1 MSDKKEYDS
10 SQIKVLKGLDPV
22 KHVPGMY
29 TRLDN
34 PNHIIYEVIDNA
46 QDEAFGGYASRISIS
61 MPDEYTIIVEDN
73 GRGIPIDKME
83 NEGGKSAL
91 EVIFTSLHAG
101 GKFEKDKGGAYDF
114 SGGLHG
120 VGVTVTNALSESLE
134 VFVKKGGR
142 KYHMKFEDGNI
153 VQDLEDIGRVN
164 KSDTGTIV
172 IAKPRGKY
180 FTSPIVNVEDL
191 KNYIRVKSALLN
203 NVEIVFQYKDEEPIV
218 WKYGSLKEYLVTESN
233 KLNSNN
239 TYWYYPDR
247 EEDVTE
253 GTKPNIT
260 DHIWEFKSY
269 LKDSN
274 LGEDGEGLHVVLG
287 FLEEGKKMGESFV
300 NLIHTIGGGTHER
313 GLKTGVFEALKSF
326 MNIYNLTPQKLS
338 LEADDL
344 WQKVSFVIS
353 VKLLLPKFQ
362 NQTKDKLSGESA
374 ARLVSSLVKDNF
386 ELWLNDNPDF
396 AKKLAEVVIKNAQ
409 KRIRQ
414 EVPVERKK
422 MTGVNI
428 LPGKLTD
435 CVDSN
440 PEKTELF
447 ICEGDS
453 AGGAA
458 KQARDKNFQAIFPI
472 RGKIVNTWEMD
483 KEAIFTNKEVE
494 DIVQIIGIQPH
505 TLEDKVDLSK
515 LRYGKICTM
524 CDADVDGRHIETLL
538 LTLFIKHFPH
548 VVKAGHFYITRAP
561 LFRIDYPSKKNS
573 KILDRKMYVQ
583 DERDLDRT
591 LKKLYKEYSE
601 ANVKVSRF
609 KGLGEMNAN
618 QLWETTMS
626 PEGRVLIQIKLDD
639 ETLEQDIEA
648 LDMCMK
654 KKESDARK
662 EWMERDGNTVE
673 VDI

>member
-1 MSDKKEYDS
+1 MSDKREYDS

-22 KHVPGMY
+22 KKVPGMY
-29 TRLDN
+29 TRLEN

-46 QDEAFGGYASRISIS
+46 QDEAFGGYASKISIS
-61 MPDEYTIIVEDN
+61 MPDEYTVIVEDN
-73 GRGIPIDKME
+73 GRGIPIDRME
-83 NEGGKSAL
+83 AEGGKSAL
-91 EVIFTSLHAG
+91 EVIFTNLHSG
-101 GKFEKDKGGAYDF
+101 GKFNKDTGGAYDF

-120 VGVTVTNALSESLE
+120 VGVTVTNALSEELKVE
-134 VFVKKGGR
+134 VKKGGR
-142 KYHMKFEDGNI
+142 KYEMKFADGNI
-153 VQDLEDIGRVN
+153 VQDLIDVGRVN
-164 KSDTGTIV
+164 KSDTGTKV
-172 IAKPRGKY
+172 TARPRGTY
-180 FTSPIVNVEDL
+180 FNNPLVNVEDL

-203 NVEIVFQYKDEEPIV
+203 NVEIVFQYKDEEPII
-218 WKYGSLKEYLVTESN
+218 WNYSSLKEYLVAESN
-233 KLNSNN
+233 KINSNL

-247 EEDVTE
+247 EEDELE
-253 GTKPNIT
+253 GTKANIT
-260 DHIWEFKSY
+260 DCIWEFKNY

-274 LGEDGEGLHVVLG
+274 YGDDGEGLHVVLG
-287 FLEEGKKMGESFV
+287 FLEEGKKIGESFV
-300 NLIHTIGGGTHER
+300 NLIHTVNGGTHER
-313 GLKTGVFEALKSF
+313 GLKNGVFEGLKSF
-326 MNIYNLTPQKLS
+326 MNIYNLMPQKLGI
-338 LEADDL
+338 EADDL

-353 VKLLLPKFQ
+353 TKVLLPKFQ
-362 NQTKDKLSGESA
+362 NQTKDKLSNEST
-374 ARLVSSLVKDNF
+374 ARMVSNLVKDNF

-396 AKKLAEVVIKNAQ
+396 AKKLSDVVIKNAQ

-414 EVPVERKK
+414 EVPVERRKSV
-422 MTGVNI
+422 GGNI

-435 CVDSN
+435 CIETSL
-440 PEKTELF
+440 EKTELF

-472 RGKIVNTWEMD
+472 RGKIVNTWELD
-483 KEAIFTNKEVE
+483 RETIFTNKEVE

-505 TLEDKVDLSK
+505 TLDDKIDLSK

-538 LTLFIKHFPH
+538 ITLFVKHFPQ

-561 LFRIDYPSKKNS
+561 LFRIDHPSKKNS
-573 KILDRKMYVQ
+573 RVLDRKIYVQ
-583 DERDLDRT
+583 DERELDRT
-591 LKKLYKEYSE
+591 LKKMYKEYGE
-601 ANVKVSRF
+601 NNVKVSRF

-626 PEGRVLIQIKLDD
+626 PEGRVLIQMGFD
-639 ETLEQDIEA
+639 EETYEKDIESM
-648 LDMCMK
+648 DMCMK

-673 VDI
+673 VDV